1 MDTCQEKKRSFPVF
15 EFISFLVLLLYAVS
29 LFVPLLWS
37 LMSSFKGKIDF
48 LKNSLGFPLEF
59 VNNYDGIFD
68 RFIVPVPDANGVN
81 TDIGFGTM
89 LLNSVWYAVGTS
101 FVSTCVAFL
110 VAYVVAR
117 FKFKF
122 CDVIYTIVILQ
133 MIIPT
138 VGTLPSELRIANAL
152 HLYDTPYGILFM
164 KSYVTGL
171 YFLSFYGALR
181 VIPKDYEEAAQL
193 DGAGNFTVMLN
204 IITPMVS
211 GVFTTVLLLT
221 FITYWN
227 DYQTPLIYIP
237 SYPTLA
243 YGLWHYI
250 NVDSSGNVPMKL
262 SGCMIMAVPLFI
274 LFILFQDKLMG
285 NVSVGGLK

>member
-1 MDTCQEKKRSFPVF
+1 MSTYKKKKRSFPVF

-29 LFVPLLWS
+29 LLIPLLWS
-37 LMSSFKGKIDF
+37 LMSSFKGRFDF
-48 LKNSLGFPLEF
+48 MKNKLGFPVEF

-68 RFIVPVPDANGVN
+68 RFVVPVSQPEGGSVPV
-81 TDIGFGTM
+81 GFGLM
-89 LLNSVWYAVGTS
+89 LLNSIWYAGGAA
-101 FVSTCVAFL
+101 FISTCVSFL

-122 CDVIYTIVILQ
+122 CNVIYMVVILQ

-152 HLYDTPYGILFM
+152 KLYDTPYGILFM

-171 YFLSFYGALR
+171 YFLSFYAALR
-181 VIPKDYEEAAQL
+181 VIPRDYEEAAQL
-193 DGAGNFTVMLN
+193 DGASNFGIMLK
-204 IITPMVS
+204 IITPMVT

-221 FITYWN
+221 FITFWN
-227 DYQTPLIYIP
+227 DYQTPLIYVP

-250 NVDSSGNVPMKL
+250 NVDSSGSVPMKL
-262 SGCMIMAVPLFI
+262 SGCMMMAVPLFI
-274 LFILFQDKLMG
+274 LFIAFQNKLMG
-285 NVSVGGLK
+285 NISVGGLK

>member
-1 MDTCQEKKRSFPVF
+1 MKTCKEKKRSFPVF
-15 EFISFLVLLLYAVS
+15 EFISFLFLFLYAVS
-29 LFVPLLWS
+29 LFIPLLWS
-37 LMSSFKGKIDF
+37 LTSSFKGKFDF
-48 LKNSLGFPLEF
+48 LKNSFGFPKEF
-59 VNNYDGIFD
+59 INNYDGIFE
-68 RFIVPVPDANGVN
+68 RFIVPVSNADGVSI
-81 TDIGFGTM
+81 DVGFGTM
-89 LLNSVWYAVGTS
+89 LINSIWYAIGTA
-101 FVSTCVAFL
+101 FVSTCVSFL

-117 FKFKF
+117 FHFKF
-122 CDVIYTIVILQ
+122 CNVIYTIVILQ

-152 HLYDTPYGILFM
+152 KLYDTPYGILFM

-171 YFLSFYGALR
+171 YFLSFYAALR

-193 DGAGNFTVMLN
+193 DGASNLTIMLR

-243 YGLWHYI
+243 FGLWHYV
-250 NVDSSGNVPMKL
+250 NVDSSGSVPMKL
-262 SGCMIMAVPLFI
+262 SGCMVMAVPLFV
-274 LFILFQDKLMG
+274 LFIAFQGKLMR
-285 NVSVGGLK
+285 NLSVGGLK

>member
-1 MDTCQEKKRSFPVF
+1 MDTSQEKKRSFPVF
-15 EFISFLVLLLYAVS
+15 EFISFLVLLLYALS
-29 LFVPLLWS
+29 LLLPLFWS

-48 LKNSLGFPLEF
+48 LKNGLGFPVEF

-68 RFIVPVPDANGVN
+68 RFVVPDPNAVGSSEG
-81 TDIGFGTM
+81 IGFGAM
-89 LLNSVWYAVGTS
+89 LVNSLWYAVGTS
-101 FVSTCVAFL
+101 LVSTCVAFL

-117 FKFKF
+117 FKFKM
-122 CDVIYTIVILQ
+122 CDIVYTIVIFQ

-152 HLYDTPYGILFM
+152 QLYDTPYGILFM

-171 YFLSFYGALR
+171 YFLSFYAALR

-193 DGAGNFTVMLN
+193 DGASNFTVMTS
-204 IITPMVS
+204 IITPMVT

-237 SYPTLA
+237 SYPTVA

-250 NVDSSGNVPMKL
+250 NVDSSGSVPMKL